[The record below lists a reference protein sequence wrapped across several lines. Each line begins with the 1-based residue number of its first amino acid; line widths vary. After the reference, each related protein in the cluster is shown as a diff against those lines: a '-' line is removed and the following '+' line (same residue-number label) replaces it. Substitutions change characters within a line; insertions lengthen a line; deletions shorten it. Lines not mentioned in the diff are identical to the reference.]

1 MSVSQYITARVYAKR
16 MVQFLRMRQRIK
28 QIEKE
33 RTEMLRLRR
42 AHNRIGVQAI
52 QGGRQ
57 PSLKLPLNGLNNEDD
72 GSKQPRAGTAP
83 HIDNGVQNLA
93 NGLKSNP
100 NTIHDTDFDVTE
112 GVLLERTATKTAN
125 ENGDNGDLAH
135 SGRDLELKKKQSYK
149 SIIEEEE
156 GEHQDD
162 KSDQEKDQHLKNV
175 QSLIKNG
182 KAKMLLNGHST

>member
-1 MSVSQYITARVYAKR
+1 
-16 MVQFLRMRQRIK
+16 
-28 QIEKE
+28 
-33 RTEMLRLRR
+33 MLRLRR
-42 AHNRIGVQAI
+42 AHNRVGVQA
-52 QGGRQ
+52 QGGRR
-57 PSLKLPLNGLNNEDD
+57 PSLKLPLNGLNNKDD

-83 HIDNGVQNLA
+83 HIDKDVQNLA
-93 NGLKSNP
+93 NNLKSNP
-100 NTIHDTDFDVTE
+100 NTIHDTDVDVTE
-112 GVLLERTATKTAN
+112 GALLERTATKVLN
-125 ENGDNGDLAH
+125 ENGGSGDMVH
-135 SGRDLELKKKQSYK
+135 SGQDLELKKKQSYK